1 MIKRV
6 LTYLLITAFVLSA
19 TYKTFV
25 LIDFCLHR
33 SYIESNLCIN
43 RFDKIP
49 ICKGS
54 CYLDKQ
60 INKVDKQEHKFPD
73 FKLKEIQLFIS
84 KQIVNEIPNREIVNS
99 NQKLGRHY
107 QNFYRSQNTFRF
119 FHPPK
124 TC

>member
-1 MIKRV
+1 MIKKV
-6 LTYLLITAFVLSA
+6 ITYLLVTVFVVSA

-25 LIDFCLHR
+25 LIDFCLNR
-33 SYIESNLCIN
+33 AYIESNLCIN

-49 ICKGS
+49 VCKGS

-60 INKVDKQEHKFPD
+60 FKKVDKQEHKFPD

-84 KQIVNEIPNREIVNS
+84 KEYVNEIPNMEIINS
-99 NQKLGRHY
+99 NQTLNKLY